1 MVRAMAWCL
10 GCVAG
15 VFCGSVQ
22 AGCPPGYQESASNAI
37 YFSKSRDGRGYFLGV
52 NPQFSTV
59 SRSGSA
65 PSVMRLPFCDSD
77 RRRILPSLHLVCRAG
92 PLGKSEIDSVSPI
105 RGYVQIRPWEED
117 PRALNV
123 VDPVDW
129 LPLLVRSLFGV
140 RELPPYFQADGV
152 LTVAR
157 GEAMHTVETG
167 IKRDSHAWSTET
179 HYEILLEQEIATALI
194 DVALAGHGE
203 FLTLDF
209 NAGDSFRIEA
219 GYRMSNQLWKIISEM
234 KERCPPD
241 EG

>member
-22 AGCPPGYQESASNAI
+22 AGCPPGYQESASDAI
-37 YFSKSRDGRGYFLGV
+37 YFSKSGDGRGYFLGV

-65 PSVMRLPFCDSD
+65 PSVMRMPFCDSD
-77 RRRILPSLHLVCRAG
+77 YSRPFPSLHLVCRAG
-92 PLGKSEIDSVSPI
+92 PLGKSEIDRVSPI
-105 RGYVQIRPWEED
+105 RGSVQIRPWEED

-129 LPLLVRSLFGV
+129 LLLLVRGLFGG
-140 RELPPYFQADGV
+140 PPYFQADGV

-179 HYEILLEQEIATALI
+179 RYEILLEQEIATAVI
-194 DVALAGHGE
+194 DVALAGRGE

-219 GYRMSNQLWKIISEM
+219 GYRMSNQLWRIISEM
-234 KERCPPD
+234 KERCPA
-241 EG
+241 